1 MYFYD
6 FKLYQFF
13 TNVVNLFRALDILAS
28 LFDSNIINEECLN
41 YFQSKNILGALMKV
55 LADNIDFEKNK
66 FIDNPQLIY
75 AGSMLVDL
83 IQVSYPY

>member
-1 MYFYD
+1 MISSYINF
-6 FKLYQFF
+6 LLMF
-13 TNVVNLFRALDILAS
+13 TNLFRALDILAS
-28 LFDSNIINEECLN
+28 LFDSNIINEGCLN

-55 LADNIDFEKNK
+55 LTDNIDFEKNK

-83 IQVSYPY
+83 IQVSYSY